1 MKVLLQALQT
11 DLSEITQ
18 ESSVHMNWAPPSG
31 DANPPAEAPPS
42 TRTSQAQG
50 VGAVPTL
57 DLHPNAR
64 SNFDARA
71 ELLLGMVSVVPPGL
85 GLGDESPGS
94 QAEPPFT
101 TPLPP
106 NAVLGRSV
114 LFHDYEG
121 APVARVFREDS
132 FEAGLK
138 GDDYQALRAIAETL
152 QRTPAMRSLV
162 AVETLER
169 LIFEWVRER
178 TAGRTDRP
186 MTDVVLDQTA
196 ALLRDHDVVLPLF
209 RVVLAAPVQIG
220 RVTLRTITSG
230 DFARWE
236 AAAGGPA
243 ASASA
248 GARRLTFLAERRRM
262 QGFAAATLSVYG
274 ERAFALVEALE
285 EAEEATAML
294 RLFSPAILSPS
305 ARSFCTLW
313 GQEGIASP
321 TYLLFEPSRGGLRAG
336 SFLDI
341 QQDFVWRLDAERV
354 QLIRDEALDA
364 LVASLFSGPPSA
376 FAYEIRTA
384 LVLYSQSALR
394 TTPVDKLLAILLP
407 LEAFLLRSDHESITE
422 NIAMRFAWATADSY
436 AERKQM
442 RKVAQAVYAM
452 RSAYLHHRTPIESL
466 QQLETLREFMQ
477 YAWRF
482 FLKLGMDVVS
492 RYSDRPSFLAALDE
506 RRLGGPE
513 S

>member
-1 MKVLLQALQT
+1 MKDLLRALQT

-18 ESSVHMNWAPPSG
+18 ESSVHMNWALPHADVNTPAETPPSAG
-31 DANPPAEAPPS
+31 PS
-42 TRTSQAQG
+42 ETQG
-50 VGAVPTL
+50 TAHKFS
-57 DLHPNAR
+57 LHPNAR
-64 SNFDARA
+64 LNFDAKA
-71 ELLLGMVSVVPPGL
+71 ESLLGMVSVVPP
-85 GLGDESPGS
+85 DHCPERESPGP
-94 QAEPPFT
+94 QAEPPFA
-101 TPLPP
+101 TPLPR
-106 NAVLGRSV
+106 NAVPGRSV
-114 LFHDYEG
+114 SFHDYEG
-121 APVARVFREDS
+121 APVARVFREDT
-132 FEAGLK
+132 FEAGLQ
-138 GDDYQALRAIAETL
+138 GDGYQALRAIAETL

-178 TAGRTDRP
+178 IAGRTDRP
-186 MTDVVLDQTA
+186 MTAVVLDQAA
-196 ALLRDHDVVLPLF
+196 ALLTDHDVVLPLF
-209 RVVLAAPVQIG
+209 RVTLAAPVQIG
-220 RVTLRTITSG
+220 RVTLRTITSA
-230 DFARWE
+230 DFAGWE
-236 AAAGGPA
+236 SATGGAAPKA
-243 ASASA
+243 AT
-248 GARRLTFLAERRRM
+248 GAHRLGFLEQRRRM
-262 QGFAAATLSVYG
+262 QGFAAATLTVYG

-321 TYLLFEPSRGGLRAG
+321 TYLFFEPARARVQAG
-336 SFLDI
+336 SYMDI
-341 QQDFVWRLDAERV
+341 QQDFVWRLDAEQV

-364 LVASLFSGPPSA
+364 LVAALFGGPPSD

-384 LVLYSQSALR
+384 LGLYSQSALR
-394 TTPVDKLLAILLP
+394 TAPVDKLLAILLP

-422 NIAMRFAWATADSY
+422 NISMRFAWATADSY

-442 RKVAQAVYAM
+442 RKVAQAVYGM

-466 QQLETLREFMQ
+466 QQIETLREFMQ

-482 FLKLGMDVVS
+482 FLKLGIEVVS
-492 RYSDRPSFLAALDE
+492 RYPDRPSFLAALDE